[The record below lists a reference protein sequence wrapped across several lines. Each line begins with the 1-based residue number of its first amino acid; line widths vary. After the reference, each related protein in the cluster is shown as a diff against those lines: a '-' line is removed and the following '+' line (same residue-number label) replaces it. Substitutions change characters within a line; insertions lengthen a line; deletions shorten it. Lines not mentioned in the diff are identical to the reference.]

1 MKLVSSRA
9 LAACAALVCSA
20 LATTAHAQ
28 AKAAVAILPVS
39 VTANDNA
46 YRYAARAF
54 EGQLVQA
61 LGGLGRVSVLDR
73 TQTDNVAAERNAQ
86 KSVDFIDSKTLAA
99 QGQSMGAQLVM
110 TANVDKITVGTTRLD
125 DGTVTYQSNL
135 SITVRLIDVST
146 QEIKNSAVLTAD
158 AGSGGKKGFGA
169 LMNQLLTTHKTAED
183 AITAAA
189 KNLNPGMD
197 GFFKEAFP
205 ARFTIAQV
213 ETMAPDSSQAQFLI
227 DGGKNLGAKV
237 KSVLSVVEVSE
248 VKVGAR
254 TVKREREVGTI
265 EITKLDGAELSI
277 GQMRAGAREVAQML
291 TAGKTVYAIFR

>member
-1 MKLVSSRA
+1 MKNGSSRA
-9 LAACAALVCSA
+9 LTACAALVFAS
-20 LATTAHAQ
+20 LATTASAQ
-28 AKAAVAILPVS
+28 TKAAVAILPVS
-39 VTANDNA
+39 STSNDDE
-46 YRYAARAF
+46 YLYAARAY
-54 EGQLVQA
+54 EGLLVQA
-61 LGGLGRVSVLDR
+61 LSALGRVSVLDR
-73 TQTDNVAAERNAQ
+73 TQTENVAVERNAQ

-99 QGQSMGAQLVM
+99 QGQSMGAQLVI
-110 TANVDKITVGTTRLD
+110 TANVDKATVSTTRLD
-125 DGTVTYQSNL
+125 DGTVTYGSNL

-169 LMNQLLTTHKTAED
+169 LMNQLMTTHKTAED

-189 KNLNPGMD
+189 KNLTPGMES
-197 GFFKEAFP
+197 FFKEAFP

-213 ETMAPDSSQAQFLI
+213 ETMEADSSQALFLI